1 MCRLI
6 SDKLPKFILV
16 TSIIFK
22 FNYFLFHLFLHQ
34 ILQVK
39 LFLSLFIIFFLVCL
53 CSSAQVKDSSFKIKI
68 NTISNAILN
77 TNPYTAVLDSNIFL
91 NFKGK
96 PQALA
101 VTLRMNGSAEYFF
114 YIFAALF
121 LLLGLLRTI
130 FSRFFTTMF
139 RVFFNTSLRQNQL
152 TDQLEQAALPSL
164 LFNIFFVLSMG
175 LYIYILYEHY
185 NIHHDYINWV
195 YLGLCMLTVAVCYTV
210 KYVSLLF
217 TGWLT
222 NHKPEAKIYIFSIF
236 LLNKING
243 MLLLPFTILIAF
255 STYKLADYA
264 SIISLFILAILL
276 LSRFFRTYG
285 LLQNRLKLNGMH
297 FLIYIISL
305 EILPILLIYKTAVI
319 FFSINS

>member
-101 VTLRMNGSAEYFF
+101 VTLRMNGSTEYFF

-164 LFNIFFVLSMG
+164 LFNTFFVLSMG

-264 SIISLFILAILL
+264 SIISLFILAILI

>member
-1 MCRLI
+1 M
-6 SDKLPKFILV
+6 KL
-16 TSIIFK
+16 S
-22 FNYFLFHLFLHQ
+22 
-34 ILQVK
+34 
-39 LFLSLFIIFFLVCL
+39 LSLFIIFFLVCL
-53 CSSAQVKDSSFKIKI
+53 CSSAQVKDSSYEIKI
-68 NTISNAILN
+68 DTIFKAVLN

-101 VTLRMNGSAEYFF
+101 VTLRKHGSAEYFF

-164 LFNIFFVLSMG
+164 FFNTFFVLSMG

-195 YLGLCMLTVAVCYTV
+195 YLGLCMLTVGVCYIV
-210 KYVSLLF
+210 KYISLLF

-255 STYKLADYA
+255 STYKIADYA
-264 SIISLFILAILL
+264 SIISIFTLAILL

-305 EILPILLIYKTAVI
+305 EILPILLIYKTALI

>member
-1 MCRLI
+1 MRI
-6 SDKLPKFILV
+6 NF
-16 TSIIFK
+16 
-22 FNYFLFHLFLHQ
+22 
-34 ILQVK
+34 LQVK
-39 LFLSLFIIFFLVCL
+39 LSLSLFIIFFIICL
-53 CSSAQVKDSSFKIKI
+53 HSTAQVKDSSNKIKI
-68 NTISNAILN
+68 DTIAKVVGYK
-77 TNPYTAVLDSNIFL
+77 NPYAAFLDSNIFF
-91 NFKGK
+91 NYKGN

-101 VTLRMNGSAEYFF
+101 VTLRKHGTAEYFF

-164 LFNIFFVLSMG
+164 LFNTFFVLSMG

-185 NIHHDYINWV
+185 NIHHDNINWA
-195 YLGLCMLTVAVCYTV
+195 YLGLCVLAVAVCYIV

-285 LLQNRLKLNGMH
+285 LLQNRLKLNGIH
-297 FLIYIISL
+297 FLIYTLSL
-305 EILPILLIYKTAVI
+305 EILPILLIYKTAVM